1 MDKEKKDSTL
11 SKTEKSK
18 VSRRNFVKGAA
29 TLAAAA
35 AAVPLKPLVGGP
47 GSTADASTVPYQSN
61 QRTNASY
68 LYRRRVAQD
77 NKIDIGVV
85 PDNGDRARYSDFSA
99 LYSKALPHN
108 G

>member
-1 MDKEKKDSTL
+1 MEKGKKDSQV
-11 SKTEKSK
+11 SKNEKPQ

-35 AAVPLKPLVGGP
+35 SIIPLKPLVGGP
-47 GSTADASTVPYQSN
+47 GSTGDASTVPYQSN
-61 QRTNASY
+61 ERANDSF
-68 LYRRRVAQD
+68 LYRRRVAQE
-77 NKIDIGVV
+77 NKIDIGVR
-85 PDNGDRARYSDFSA
+85 PDNGDRARYNDFSA